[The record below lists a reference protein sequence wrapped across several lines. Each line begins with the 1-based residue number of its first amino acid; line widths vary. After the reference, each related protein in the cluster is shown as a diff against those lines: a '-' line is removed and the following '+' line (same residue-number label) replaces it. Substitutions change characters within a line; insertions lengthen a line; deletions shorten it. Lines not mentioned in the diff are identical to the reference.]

1 MAGSA
6 DQTKQKR
13 GRAPGGRFQPETV
26 PAIEAAPVPVEAP
39 VAPEAAPVPPETVI
53 ELKPVAQAPVEA
65 PAMET
70 ASAALMAEAIVDTT
84 PEFNPAPAM
93 AAASEKA
100 SNMAEQFNTTTTTPA
115 TTATVMGADRMR
127 EAVEKTTKS
136 FEEMNEFAKGNVEA
150 LVAAGRAATAGFERM
165 AQDAAEFSRKNF
177 EATTAMVKS
186 LGTVKTPADFFRVQ
200 NEFAKAQF
208 DGVVA
213 EMSKSTE
220 TMLKVVGEVVEPIQ
234 NRMALAA
241 DRVKT
246 AVAR

>member
-1 MAGSA
+1 
-6 DQTKQKR
+6 
-13 GRAPGGRFQPETV
+13 
-26 PAIEAAPVPVEAP
+26 
-39 VAPEAAPVPPETVI
+39 
-53 ELKPVAQAPVEA
+53 
-65 PAMET
+65 
-70 ASAALMAEAIVDTT
+70 
-84 PEFNPAPAM
+84 
-93 AAASEKA
+93 
-100 SNMAEQFNTTTTTPA
+100 MAEQFNTTTTTPA